1 MPHKLEYL
9 FGNNGHSWRV
19 LCSSSITIWLIMAIK
34 LKKGWGRQSLVKNR
48 WEVTEGSTLHHFQ
61 GLGL

>member
-9 FGNNGHSWRV
+9 FGKNGHSWRV
-19 LCSSSITIWLIMAIK
+19 LCSSSINIWLIMAVK
-34 LKKGWGRQSLVKNR
+34 SEEGWGRKSSVKNG
-48 WEVTEGSTLHHFQ
+48 WVVTEGSTLHNFQ